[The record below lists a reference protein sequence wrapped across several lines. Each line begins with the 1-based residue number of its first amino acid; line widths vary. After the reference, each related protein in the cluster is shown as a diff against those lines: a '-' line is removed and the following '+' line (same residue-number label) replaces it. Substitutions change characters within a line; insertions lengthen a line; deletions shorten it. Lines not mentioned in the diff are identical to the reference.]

1 MNEPGDYHI
10 KWSKSDRKRQISCDI
25 ACMWNLK
32 TNDINELMDK
42 TQRLRI

>member
-1 MNEPGDYHI
+1 MNEPGDNHT
-10 KWSKSDRKRQISCDI
+10 KWSKSDRKRQTSCDI